1 VNHATRIASIRRAVI
16 LLALLASAAPAA
28 YGQGVTLKY
37 RWTKGESLTY
47 RMGQQTATTVTG
59 MPGIS
64 EVKLEQNMTIV
75 LRITVE
81 DVAADGTATLRQTFE
96 SVKMEMNGPMG
107 RVSYDTAAP
116 SSIANPMVQA
126 MRQIFTGMVG
136 ASITIVQAADGS
148 VRKVEG
154 ATKVM
159 DQITKSAQSDPAAA
173 AAAQGMKSILSDEAV
188 QATLEQSFS
197 KLPAAAVQPGETW
210 QAQLAMGNETVGR
223 VAGDVKFTLKAV
235 EGAGEAAV
243 AQIAVALTVTQDV
256 APPPAANGMIVKM
269 GEGKG
274 TGDIA
279 FDVAKGRI
287 VKSSM
292 KTDTPSTMT
301 MQGPDGNMATLQSKA
316 TTTMTMELVQK

>member
-1 VNHATRIASIRRAVI
+1 MNYATRILSMRRAVI
-16 LLALLASAAPAA
+16 LLALLASAAPVHA
-28 YGQGVTLKY
+28 QGVTLKY

-47 RMGQQTATTVTG
+47 RMGQQTASTVTG

-64 EVKLEQNMTIV
+64 EVKLEQNMV
-75 LRITVE
+75 LMLKITAE
-81 DVAADGTATLRQTFE
+81 DVAADGTATLSQTFE
-96 SVKMEMNGPMG
+96 SVKMDMSGPMG

-116 SSIANPMVQA
+116 SAIANPMVQA
-126 MRQIFTGMVG
+126 LRQIFTGMVG
-136 ASITIVQAADGS
+136 ASITIVQAPDGS

-159 DQITKSAQSDPAAA
+159 DRIVKSAQGDPAAIA
-173 AAAQGMKSILSDEAV
+173 AAEGMKSILSDEAV
-188 QATLEQSFS
+188 KATLEQSFP
-197 KLPAAAVQPGETW
+197 KLPAAALQPGETW
-210 QAQLAMGNETVGR
+210 QAQLAMGNDTIGR
-223 VAGDVKFTLKAV
+223 VTGDVKFTLKAV
-235 EGAGEAAV
+235 EGAGDAAT
-243 AQIAVALTVTQDV
+243 AQIAVALTVKQDV